1 MKSNVRRRR
10 RDIAAPSCDIHAAA
24 LRDVPRRDF
33 LDVDA
38 NRIRR
43 VTSFG
48 SCVRTHCRLY
58 RHRQAEDQSRYYCKP
73 HTLTSIDPRHASR
86 SYDAK
91 VVARKLAT
99 PGVLADALCV
109 TPLFPPRPL
118 ARGPLPSARVAPRH
132 AHPPF

>member
-48 SCVRTHCRLY
+48 SCVRTH
-58 RHRQAEDQSRYYCKP
+58 
-73 HTLTSIDPRHASR
+73 
-86 SYDAK
+86 
-91 VVARKLAT
+91 
-99 PGVLADALCV
+99 
-109 TPLFPPRPL
+109 
-118 ARGPLPSARVAPRH
+118 
-132 AHPPF
+132 